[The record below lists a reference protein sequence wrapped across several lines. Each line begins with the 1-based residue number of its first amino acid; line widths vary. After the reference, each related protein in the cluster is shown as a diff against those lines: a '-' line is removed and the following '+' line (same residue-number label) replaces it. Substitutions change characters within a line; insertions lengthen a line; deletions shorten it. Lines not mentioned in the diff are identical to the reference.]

1 MKKINIIR
9 SFAFWL
15 CFIFQIILWIYLNI
29 NLNIGTYNLINKNDV
44 PFDQWGKELYYLMWL
59 LLLIMPKYKSL
70 FLIFLYVLISYN
82 DEILYLYVS
91 AKNIDINDIY
101 VKDYIIYSLQSYYWY
116 FLENIVQEPLLY
128 FGRIIKFI
136 ILTIIMVI
144 EIYIPIL
151 GFYVGVYLVKKIG
164 RKYKERN

>member
-91 AKNIDINDIY
+91 AKNIDVNDIY
-101 VKDYIIYSLQSYYWY
+101 VKDYIIYSLQ
-116 FLENIVQEPLLY
+116 
-128 FGRIIKFI
+128 
-136 ILTIIMVI
+136 
-144 EIYIPIL
+144 
-151 GFYVGVYLVKKIG
+151 
-164 RKYKERN
+164 

>member
-1 MKKINIIR
+1 MGKRTLLFNVAIIINN
-9 SFAFWL
+9 A
-15 CFIFQIILWIYLNI
+15 
-29 NLNIGTYNLINKNDV
+29 
-44 PFDQWGKELYYLMWL
+44 
-59 LLLIMPKYKSL
+59 KYKSL

-116 FLENIVQEPLLY
+116 FLKNIVQEPLLY